1 MTIYGIDDENDT
13 MPRPAAETSD
23 LSGTEDGVRNGGDV
37 SDCSAVPEG
46 HGDGDASDPAQPSDE
61 RSHAEPPEGRDGLG
75 NRHSGRTG
83 LHDSDRHARHR
94 QDGPEHLRLKRE
106 GRGGRGMGQ
115 AGRYESSS
123 ERRERERKE
132 RERNIVG
139 SELYGRDTGL
149 RHGVTTSR

>member
-13 MPRPAAETSD
+13 MPIPAAETSD
-23 LSGTEDGVRNGGDV
+23 LSGTEDGVRNGGD
-37 SDCSAVPEG
+37 G
-46 HGDGDASDPAQPSDE
+46 YASDPAQPSAE
-61 RSHAEPPEGRDGLG
+61 RIPEEPTEGRDGSG

-83 LHDSDRHARHR
+83 LHDSGRHARHR
-94 QDGPEHLRLKRE
+94 QDGPEHLRMKRE

-123 ERRERERKE
+123 ERKDRERRE

-139 SELYGRDTGL
+139 SELYETRD
-149 RHGVTTSR
+149 